1 MGRKAEHAVFDHG
14 LVSYFLIGFC
24 VMAVTSMCGLIT
36 AIILRIIIPGFD
48 TNAASG
54 VGAAI
59 SSLAIALAF
68 RLYFAKEGYK
78 GILNGN
84 RFFWSFLMM
93 LPFLVVHYTGSIM
106 SWREFGFSGKILIAL
121 LTALTPGFVEEMAFR
136 GLGVANFMRT
146 AKSGKDIKLIFW
158 LSSVVFG
165 LVHIMNINAGG
176 AVIASLIQSV
186 YAIGV
191 GMLFCAVYLRSGNLL
206 PTIIAHM
213 SVDFMEFLRGDL
225 EASGGTM
232 TGIGTGDWVTI
243 GASAVAVV
251 ISLILMN
258 KKHEG
263 EIMALW
269 NKKWGQ

>member
-1 MGRKAEHAVFDHG
+1 
-14 LVSYFLIGFC
+14 
-24 VMAVTSMCGLIT
+24 MCGLIA

-68 RLYFAKEGYK
+68 RLYFLKDGYK

-93 LPFLVVHYTGSIM
+93 LPFLAVHYTGSFI

-191 GMLFCAVYLRSGNLL
+191 GMLFCAVYLRTGNLW